1 MIKLIP
7 FVASVACSLMFATSI
22 HSATQATKP
31 IANITTETSV
41 KVSKNKKPVLPTVGT
56 VKKLTNG
63 DRACYVSLVDD
74 KGRSYNLYGDFSL
87 CEQEKAYLNKK
98 VRLTYKSAKI
108 DSAQCQGRVPCNKSE
123 TVNLVT
129 KMEVIGTK
137 AVTSANLPKIGTVK
151 KITNGDL
158 LCYVSLVDD
167 KGKQHE
173 LGADFGICGQ
183 EKAYLN
189 KKVRLTYGLANVSDC
204 QSAEPCGK
212 TRQQQVIEKMEL
224 VR

>member
-1 MIKLIP
+1 
-7 FVASVACSLMFATSI
+7 MFATFI
-22 HSATQATKP
+22 NSATHAAKP
-31 IANITTETSV
+31 IANTTTETSI
-41 KVSKNKKPVLPTVGT
+41 KASKKKRSTQPAVGT

-74 KGRSYNLYGDFSL
+74 KGVGYELYGDFSL
-87 CEQEKAYLNKK
+87 CGQEKTYLNKK
-98 VRLTYKSAKI
+98 VRLTYKLTNIA
-108 DSAQCQGRVPCNKSE
+108 SAQCQGRVPCNKSE
-123 TVNLVT
+123 RVNLVT

-158 LCYVSLVDD
+158 LCYVSLVDE

-212 TRQQQVIEKMEL
+212 TRQEQVIEKMEL

>member
-1 MIKLIP
+1 MKNLIP
-7 FVASVACSLMFATSI
+7 IFASTACFFAI
-22 HSATQATKP
+22 ATP
-31 IANITTETSV
+31 INSTNAAIQPTTGITTAISA
-41 KVSKNKKPVLPTVGT
+41 KANKKKPTLPTVGT
-56 VKKLTNG
+56 VEKLTRG
-63 DRACYVSLVDD
+63 DLACYVTLVDN
-74 KGRSYNLYGDFSL
+74 KSKSYNLYGDFSF
-87 CEQEKAYLNKK
+87 CGQEKTYLNKK
-98 VRLTYKSAKI
+98 VRLTYKLTNI
-108 DSAQCQGRVPCNKSE
+108 DSPQCQGKVPCNKSQR
-123 TVNLVT
+123 VNLVS
-129 KMEVIGTK
+129 KMEIIGSKVAT
-137 AVTSANLPKIGTVK
+137 ATNLPKLGTVK

-158 LCYVSLVDD
+158 LCYVSILDD

-212 TRQQQVIEKMEL
+212 TRQEQIIEKMEL